1 MTKYAVIRLKGQ
13 QFKVSEGDEILV
25 GKLGSGKPEADVLLV
40 ADGGKVKVGKPMV
53 RGAKVK
59 LKVLESEEKGKKL
72 YVQKYKAK
80 SRYRRK
86 YGFRPVYTRLLVEK
100 IG

>member
-1 MTKYAVIRLKGQ
+1 MKYAVIRIKGSQ
-13 QFKVSEGDEILV
+13 YKVSEGEQVLID
-25 GKLGSGKPEADVLLV
+25 KLSGKKIQPEVLLLV
-40 ADGGKVKVGKPMV
+40 DNGKVSVGKPKV

-59 LKVLESEEKGKKL
+59 LKILKSEEKGKKL

-86 YGFRPVYTRLLVEK
+86 YGFRPKYTRLLVEK
-100 IG
+100 IS